1 MCPPALVEALYALR
15 ADTQVRPY
23 SGLLVEALYALRA
36 DTQIRPYSG
45 LLVEALYALRADT
58 QVRPYS
64 GLPVNP
70 LHVRACL
77 QLFRKNPTALL
88 VRRFADRGR

>member
-1 MCPPALVEALYALR
+1 MCPPA
-15 ADTQVRPY
+15 
-23 SGLLVEALYALRA
+23 
-36 DTQIRPYSG
+36 
-45 LLVEALYALRADT
+45 LVEALYALRADT

-77 QLFRKNPTALL
+77 QLFRKNSTVLL